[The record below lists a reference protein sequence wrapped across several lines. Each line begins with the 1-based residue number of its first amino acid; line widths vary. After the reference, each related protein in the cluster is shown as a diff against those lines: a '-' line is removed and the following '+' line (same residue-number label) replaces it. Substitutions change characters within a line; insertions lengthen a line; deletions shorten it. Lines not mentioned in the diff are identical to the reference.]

1 MSEPTPTNHILRNN
15 LLLLVLGAV
24 LAGSLV
30 RATGGATVIV
40 FVLGYLLQAV
50 VNLLLG
56 YKHRGRNSGPYLLS
70 ALLVMLI
77 GFGACSA
84 MFFVG

>member
-1 MSEPTPTNHILRNN
+1 MPEPTPSNHILRNN
-15 LLLLVLGAV
+15 LLGLLVGAV

-30 RATGGATVIV
+30 RATGGTTVIV
-40 FVLGYLLQAV
+40 FVLCYLLQV
-50 VNLLLG
+50 LVNLALG
-56 YKHRGRNSGPYLLS
+56 YKYRGQNSGPYLLS

-84 MFFVG
+84 MFFVN